1 MAEPLPRSGELSE
14 KGSGEPLPRS
24 GGALSEGYGEPL
36 LRIDN
41 VGRRFGAV
49 TALDGVSF
57 DVHAGEVLAL
67 LGDNG
72 AGKSTLI
79 KIIAGAQPPS
89 SGRLLL
95 DGQEIRLDSPADAK
109 ALGIETV
116 YQDLS
121 LCPNVDVV
129 ANFFMGR
136 ELTSTRLGLRW
147 LREAEMEEVTRQA
160 LVDIGTRIPNVRSK
174 VETLSGGQRQAI
186 ELCRFVHFG
195 GRLVLLDEPFAALG
209 VAQTRRGLELVEAV
223 KRRGVAVIVITH
235 NVLHA
240 LQVADRIVVMRQGR
254 VVGER
259 LRAETGHDEIVA
271 LITGG

>member
-1 MAEPLPRSGELSE
+1 MA
-14 KGSGEPLPRS
+14 
-24 GGALSEGYGEPL
+24 EPL
-36 LRIDN
+36 LRIDR
-41 VGRRFGAV
+41 VAKHFGAV
-49 TALDGVSF
+49 TALEEVSF
-57 DVHAGEVLAL
+57 DIPAGAVTAL

-95 DGQEIRLDSPADAK
+95 DGKEIHLHGPADAK

-136 ELTSTRLGLRW
+136 ELTRSFMGVRW
-147 LREAEMEEVTRQA
+147 LREAEMERVTDEAIRG
-160 LVDIGTRIPNVRSK
+160 IGTRLPSVRAR
-174 VETLSGGQRQAI
+174 VDNLSGGQRQAI

-209 VAQTRRGLELVEAV
+209 VTQTHKGLELIERV
-223 KRRGVAVIVITH
+223 KAQGVAVVVITH
-235 NVLHA
+235 NILHA
-240 LQVADRIVVMRQGR
+240 LHVADRIVVLRQGR
-254 VVGER
+254 VAGVR
-259 LRAETGHDEIVA
+259 DRASTNHDEIVA
-271 LITGG
+271 LITGDTQVMADAA

>member
-1 MAEPLPRSGELSE
+1 M
-14 KGSGEPLPRS
+14 
-24 GGALSEGYGEPL
+24 GGPL
-36 LRIDN
+36 LRVESIA
-41 VGRRFGAV
+41 RHFGAV

-57 DVHAGEVLAL
+57 DIHAGEVLAL

-79 KIIAGAQPPS
+79 KIIAGSDRPS
-89 SGRLLL
+89 AGRLTF
-95 DGQEIRLDSPADAK
+95 DGREVHFSSPADAK

-129 ANFFMGR
+129 GNFFMGR
-136 ELTSTRLGLRW
+136 ELVRKALGLAW
-147 LREAEMEEVTRQA
+147 LREREMERVTAEA
-160 LVDIGTRIPNVRSK
+160 LAGIGTRLPNIRAR

-209 VAQTRRGLELVEAV
+209 VAQTRKGLELVETV
-223 KRRGVAVIVITH
+223 KRRGVAVVVITH

-240 LQVADRIVVMRQGR
+240 LQVADRIVVLRRGR
-254 VVGER
+254 VAGVR
-259 LRAETGHDEIVA
+259 LRRDTGHDEIVE
-271 LITGG
+271 LITGTLDGPRGA

>member
-1 MAEPLPRSGELSE
+1 MSE
-14 KGSGEPLPRS
+14 
-24 GGALSEGYGEPL
+24 APL
-36 LRIDN
+36 LRVENI
-41 VGRRFGAV
+41 VRRFGAV
-49 TALDGVSF
+49 TALEGVSL
-57 DVHAGEVLAL
+57 DIWPGEVLAL

-79 KIIAGAQPPS
+79 KIIAGSQPPS
-89 SGRLLL
+89 SGRLLFE
-95 DGQEIRLDSPADAK
+95 GREVSFASPADAK

-129 ANFFMGR
+129 GNFFMGR
-136 ELTSTRLGLRW
+136 ELVRTALGLAW
-147 LREAEMEEVTRQA
+147 LREAEMERITAAA
-160 LVDIGTRIPNVRSK
+160 LAGIGTRLPNVRAK

-209 VAQTRRGLELVEAV
+209 VAQTRKGLELIEAV
-223 KRRGVAVIVITH
+223 KGRGVAVVVITH

-240 LQVADRIVVMRQGR
+240 LRVADRMVVLRQGR

-259 LRAETGHDEIVA
+259 RRGETSHDEIVE
-271 LITGG
+271 LITGTTDESREAA

>member
-1 MAEPLPRSGELSE
+1 MPT
-14 KGSGEPLPRS
+14 
-24 GGALSEGYGEPL
+24 PL
-36 LRIDN
+36 LQ
-41 VGRRFGAV
+41 VMHLAKRFGAV
-49 TALDGVSF
+49 RALEDVSF
-57 DVHAGEVLAL
+57 ELQAGEVTAL

-89 SGRLLL
+89 SGRILFE
-95 DGQEIRLDSPADAK
+95 GREVRFGGPADAK

-129 ANFFMGR
+129 GNFFMGR
-136 ELTSTRLGLRW
+136 ELTRPMLGLKW
-147 LREAEMEEVTRQA
+147 LREREMERITTTA
-160 LVDIGTRIPNVRSK
+160 LAAIGTRLPSVRTR
-174 VETLSGGQRQAI
+174 VENLSGGQRQAI

-209 VAQTRRGLELVEAV
+209 VTQTRRGLDLINRVKDQGIAV
-223 KRRGVAVIVITH
+223 VVITH

-240 LQVADRIVVMRQGR
+240 LEVADRILVLAQGR
-254 VVGER
+254 VVAAMP
-259 LRAETGHDEIVA
+259 RAGADHETVVKLMAGRAGQRDA
-271 LITGG
+271 A